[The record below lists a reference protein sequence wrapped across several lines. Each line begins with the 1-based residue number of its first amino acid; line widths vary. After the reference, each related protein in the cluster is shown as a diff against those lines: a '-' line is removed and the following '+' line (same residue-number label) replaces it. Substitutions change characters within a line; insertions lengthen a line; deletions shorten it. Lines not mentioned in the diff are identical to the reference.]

1 MNYIYCYTNK
11 INGHKY
17 VGKTNNL
24 ERRKREHKSNAN
36 NPLSKEYNYLFHR
49 KLREYGEENF
59 IFSILQKLEDS
70 EDINKAECFWIEQ
83 LKTFV
88 GDNQGGYN
96 LTRGGEE
103 ISSICL
109 YEENIEENIWESI
122 DKMEDNIN
130 LLSSFNPSV
139 RIYERYLF

>member
-24 ERRKREHKSNAN
+24 ERRKREHRSNAN

-59 IFSILQKLEDS
+59 IFSILQELEDT
-70 EDINKAECFWIEQ
+70 EDIYIDTEDD
-83 LKTFV
+83 
-88 GDNQGGYN
+88 DNEY
-96 LTRGGEE
+96 E
-103 ISSICL
+103 
-109 YEENIEENIWESI
+109 YEEVDNPDFEGSEE
-122 DKMEDNIN
+122 
-130 LLSSFNPSV
+130 P
-139 RIYERYLF
+139 